1 MKRQPALVA
10 VIAHEI
16 GHIGTACRA
25 GMPRSKKGLN
35 LLGRIAGMMDYART
49 ILADD
54 PRGRTLSTK
63 ELNALRHRVMKE
75 SRARENAADLW
86 RALVNEWAGLLR
98 AHPEYRG
105 VVSEHELMATLEYVR
120 DSYPVLME
128 WWNLSDARE
137 RMEYV
142 RRALES
148 FTRPPTS
155 GRRATR
161 AAALVP
167 PLTFAQ
173 ELEASRQLHLETM
186 RREMGRLVAWW
197 SGDEST
203 LPEYFKRDSELY
215 AECWGAYLNNPAATK
230 ARAPQFSRRWKPTWS
245 AARSCATC
253 WSSSTPPPPEG
264 AATCWP
270 SATPASARC

>member
-1 MKRQPALVA
+1 MLLKAANYQLIEQREALEILERARAAFPADPAAAEAQAARETEALLKERMQRQPALAAA

-16 GHIGTACRA
+16 GHIADRMPRA

-35 LLGRIAGMMDYART
+35 LLGRIAGRMDYART

-148 FTRPPTS
+148 FTRPADQR
-155 GRRATR
+155 RRATR
-161 AAALVP
+161 AAAFGSATLSRKSLSVRASCTSIQCGARWAGWPRGGP
-167 PLTFAQ
+167 PATSPRFRSISSAI
-173 ELEASRQLHLETM
+173 ASCT
-186 RREMGRLVAWW
+186 
-197 SGDEST
+197 
-203 LPEYFKRDSELY
+203 
-215 AECWGAYLNNPAATK
+215 
-230 ARAPQFSRRWKPTWS
+230 
-245 AARSCATC
+245 
-253 WSSSTPPPPEG
+253 
-264 AATCWP
+264 P
-270 SATPASARC
+270 SAGARI